1 MQEKPHGIFTLK
13 ADLVLSAIGF
23 AGLRRPGMIEQC
35 SVELDQ
41 CGMSA
46 RIRSTIAP
54 HAQGIC
60 RGRYAGGQSF
70 AARASGG
77 ISMTMSQIV
86 PIAEEHISSFPCS
99 CRRCCTR
106 K

>member
-41 CGMSA
+41 CGNVRA
-46 RIRSTIAP
+46 DTVDYRT